1 MPHGCKPHSTFLNAW
16 QGEAPILDQALPS
29 YRGGSALHRGVR
41 ERTEE
46 DKADA
51 AAFPFDEAA
60 EMASLGAMGPH
71 GEEGFT
77 TLERR

>member
-1 MPHGCKPHSTFLNAW
+1 M
-16 QGEAPILDQALPS
+16 
-29 YRGGSALHRGVR
+29 R

-46 DKADA
+46 DKADV